1 MGPMD
6 SDAALFAQLPHT
18 LTTTHLK
25 ALGTRYEGKV
35 RDTYAK
41 GDSLFLVV
49 TDRLSAFDR
58 VLTTIPFKGEVL
70 NRLSAFWFER
80 TRHVV
85 KNHFL
90 DLPDPNVTVARACVP
105 LQVEVIVRGY
115 LAGSLWRDVRD
126 GNALPWDLPLPEA
139 PREHQAFER
148 PIVTPFTKAAVG
160 EHDQPI
166 GEAALQA
173 QGLVSPRHWAQIRE
187 AALALYEEGRRWAAS
202 RGLILVDTKYE
213 FGLLNDEVIL
223 IDEIHTPDSSRYWLA
238 ESLEARLARG
248 EPPEMFDKETIR
260 RWLIS
265 EHGFQGHGEL
275 PTIPDPLRV
284 ELARR
289 YLSVYEALTGVVLPT
304 PVAPVAQRMETN
316 LRAAGLL

>member
-1 MGPMD
+1 MEP
-6 SDAALFAQLPHT
+6 DAALFAQLPHT
-18 LTTTHLK
+18 LTGTDLT
-25 ALGTRYEGKV
+25 ALGSRYEGKV
-35 RDTYAK
+35 RDTYAR
-41 GDSLFLVV
+41 GDTLVLVV

-90 DLPDPNVTVARACVP
+90 DLPDPNVTVARACTP

-126 GNALPWDLPLPEA
+126 EKALPWDLPIPEA

-148 PIVTPFTKAAVG
+148 PVLTPFTKAAPG
-160 EHDQPI
+160 EHDAPI
-166 GEAALQA
+166 GDEELLAR
-173 QGLVSPRHWAQIRE
+173 GLVSSRHWMQIRE
-187 AALALYEEGRRWAAS
+187 IALALYEEGRSWAAS

-213 FGLLNDEVIL
+213 FGLLNDEVVL

-238 ESLEARLARG
+238 ASLEERLSRG
-248 EPPEMFDKETIR
+248 EAPEMFDKETIR
-260 RWLIS
+260 RWLIR
-265 EHGFQGHGEL
+265 EHGFQGQGDI
-275 PTIPDPLRV
+275 PTIPDDLRV

-289 YLSVYEALTGVVLPT
+289 YLSVYETLTGIRLPT
-304 PVAPVAQRMETN
+304 PVTPVAARVEAN
-316 LRAAGLL
+316 LRTAGLL

>member
-1 MGPMD
+1 MEP
-6 SDAALFAQLPHT
+6 DAALFAQLPHT
-18 LTTTHLK
+18 LTGTDFPT
-25 ALGTRYEGKV
+25 LGRRYGGKV
-35 RDTYAK
+35 RDTYAR
-41 GDSLFLVV
+41 GDTLFLVV

-90 DLPDPNVTVARACVP
+90 DLPDPNVTVARACEP
-105 LQVEVIVRGY
+105 LQVEVVVRGR

-126 GNALPWDLPLPEA
+126 QKPLPWDLLIPEA
-139 PREHQAFER
+139 PTEHQAFER
-148 PIVTPFTKAAVG
+148 PILTPFTKAAPG
-160 EHDQPI
+160 EHDAPI
-166 GEAALQA
+166 GEEELQA
-173 QGLVSPRHWAQIRE
+173 RGLVSPKHWAQIRE
-187 AALALYEEGRRWAAS
+187 IALALFEEGRSWAAS
-202 RGLILVDTKYE
+202 RGLVLVDTKYE

-248 EPPEMFDKETIR
+248 EAPEMFDKETIR

-265 EHGFQGHGEL
+265 EHGFQGQGDI
-275 PTIPDPLRV
+275 PAIPDALRV
-284 ELARR
+284 ELAGR
-289 YLSVYEALTGVVLPT
+289 YLSVYESLTGIRLPT
-304 PVAPVAQRMETN
+304 PVAPVAPRLEAN
-316 LRAAGLL
+316 LRSAGLL